1 MAQKSPSVF
10 APTQPAPFCEQT
22 ILNTMESAIKFS
34 PMVPWVEPFDVQRRL
49 EQLRGFLDPNN
60 PHYQPERQH
69 VNIKAAIK
77 LYEEGKIDGEKK
89 VFIMNG
95 KIVDKK
101 EIFKGPDCSWS
112 EGKFHQYAL
121 KHSYGQGPY
130 RDNFHEVLASF

>member
-1 MAQKSPSVF
+1 
-10 APTQPAPFCEQT
+10 
-22 ILNTMESAIKFS
+22 MESTIKFS
-34 PMVPWVEPFDVQRRL
+34 PMIPWAAPFDVQKRL

-60 PHYQPERQH
+60 PHYQPKRQH

-95 KIVDKK
+95 KIIDKK
-101 EIFKGPDCSWS
+101 EILKGPDCSWS

-121 KHSYGQGPY
+121 THSYGQGPY
-130 RDNFHEVLASF
+130 QDNFHKVSASF